1 MSEKKRKD
9 TGLAEKLAALKA
21 QQAVAE
27 EARVKLETMAQEAR
41 KEAETIIPQIQAEVN
56 GIDKEI
62 AELQQKRGGL
72 LEQLKLLGLKT
83 KGKGAGGARGGG
95 MADSLKELM
104 RGVGIGGTL
113 TNADIKEHLGSESGY
128 VGMLVKAQL
137 EAGNLRRVEAGKFE
151 VSGIP

>member
-1 MSEKKRKD
+1 MKKTSKKKE
-9 TGLAEKLAALKA
+9 GLAEKLAALKA
-21 QQAVAE
+21 QQAIAE

-56 GIDKEI
+56 EIDKKI
-62 AELQQKRGGL
+62 AELQQSRGGL

-95 MADSLKELM
+95 YADSLKELM

-128 VGMLVKAQL
+128 VGMLIKAQL
-137 EAGNLRRVEAGKFE
+137 EAGNLRRTEAGKYE
-151 VSGIP
+151 VVGSP